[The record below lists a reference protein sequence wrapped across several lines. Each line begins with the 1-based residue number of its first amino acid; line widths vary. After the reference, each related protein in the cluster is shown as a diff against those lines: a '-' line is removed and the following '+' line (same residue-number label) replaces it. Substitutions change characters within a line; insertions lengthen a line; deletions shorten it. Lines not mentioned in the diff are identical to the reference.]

1 MRVGNESLLKYNT
14 TQMQCDYDNNI
25 DKEVEEED
33 DDDDDVEE
41 QEENLRVFVVLNFFT
56 F

>member
-1 MRVGNESLLKYNT
+1 
-14 TQMQCDYDNNI
+14 MQCDYDNNI

-41 QEENLRVFVVLNFFT
+41 QEANLRVFVVLNFFT

>member
-33 DDDDDVEE
+33 DDDVEE
-41 QEENLRVFVVLNFFT
+41 QEANLRVFVVLNFFT